1 MNDGEFA
8 KELLKKGEYA
18 CVIVKDRRIIY
29 TSKARG
35 IYPLYEAGEILGL
48 DFRGAFLADKVI
60 GKAAAMIAVEGGIR
74 GIYGE
79 VMSQHALDFIRS
91 RGIQPDYRH
100 HTPYIKNRDLDGMCP
115 VETRAITTGDYGELI
130 GKVEEFL
137 ISVNMKVM
145 ENTLVMIKPDAFSEG
160 RVGEILSMYESRSLK
175 IVAAQVSD
183 GDTGKLG
190 AHYEAH
196 RDQPFYPSLLAFMA
210 GGPMMVLVLRGLD
223 GVAKVRAIN
232 GTTDPLQA
240 VEGTI
245 RKSYGS
251 SIQRNAVHG
260 SASRE
265 EARREI
271 GIWFPEIVKENH

>member
-8 KELLKKGEYA
+8 KELLKMGEYA
-18 CVIVKDRRIIY
+18 CVIVKDRRIVY
-29 TSKARG
+29 TSKDRG
-35 IYPLYEAGEILGL
+35 IYPLYEAGEILAL

-60 GKAAAMIAVEGGIR
+60 GKAAAMIAVEGGIQ

-79 VMSQHALDFIRS
+79 VMSQHAIDFIES
-91 RGIQPDYRH
+91 RGLQPEYH
-100 HTPYIKNRDLDGMCP
+100 HHAPYIKNRDLDGMCP

-130 GKVEEFL
+130 RKVEEFL
-137 ISVNMKVM
+137 IAVNMKVM
-145 ENTLVMIKPDAFSEG
+145 EKTLVMIKPDAFSEG
-160 RVGEILSMYESRSLK
+160 RVGEILSRYESRSLK

-183 GDTGKLG
+183 GDTERLR
-190 AHYEAH
+190 AHYEEH

-210 GGPMMVLVLRGLD
+210 SGPMMVLVLRGFD
-223 GVAKVRAIN
+223 GVATVREIN
-232 GTTDPLQA
+232 GNTDPLQA